1 MQARSRS
8 PTCAGKGLVYFSDD
22 YNCFCSSALVSY
34 AAASCCTP
42 MHKLKLA
49 YSIFGSFYTVLRPT
63 ESQLQ
68 VVTVLML
75 FQPPSVL
82 TLHADV
88 ALVTIIAAT
97 TGSKAKATH
106 HTEVLQK
113 TQITRGS
120 TSMPMEP
127 PPSMHR
133 HGNSSAIIALILYH
147 CSKGVC

>member
-1 MQARSRS
+1 VPYS
-8 PTCAGKGLVYFSDD
+8 T
-22 YNCFCSSALVSY
+22 ALVSY

-42 MHKLKLA
+42 TQKLKLA
-49 YSIFGSFYTVLRPT
+49 GRIFASFHTVWRPT

-97 TGSKAKATH
+97 GPKAKATH

-113 TQITRGS
+113 
-120 TSMPMEP
+120 
-127 PPSMHR
+127 H
-133 HGNSSAIIALILYH
+133 
-147 CSKGVC
+147 K